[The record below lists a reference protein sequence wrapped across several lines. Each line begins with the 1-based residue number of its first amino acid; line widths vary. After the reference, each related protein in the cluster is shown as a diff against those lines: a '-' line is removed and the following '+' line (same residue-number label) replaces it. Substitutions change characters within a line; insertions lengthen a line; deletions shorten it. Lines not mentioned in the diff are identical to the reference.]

1 MKRILLCSALVLGV
15 AFVSQAQVTEQT
27 KPSGQGKNQLNMYKD
42 IRTGTPLSLRV
53 DTVTGLVVNRE
64 TGRPVD
70 FFVNAETGDTISA
83 QGGYIVNNFLMLKD
97 SSYTLDNTRVTQKG
111 KQLWDVSGNKEL
123 QVDKG
128 WKKGDKYA
136 GKNSTDPARRD
147 SL

>member
-83 QGGYIVNNFLMLKD
+83 QGGYIVNNFLSLKD
-97 SSYTLDNTRVTQKG
+97 STYTLDNTRVTQKG

-128 WKKGDKYA
+128 WKKG
-136 GKNSTDPARRD
+136 TQ
-147 SL
+147 

>member
-1 MKRILLCSALVLGV
+1 MKRILLCSALILGA
-15 AFVSQAQVTEQT
+15 AFASQAQVTEQT
-27 KPSGQGKNQLNMYKD
+27 KPSGKDKNQLNMYKD
-42 IRTGTPLSLRV
+42 IRSGTPLSLRV

-83 QGGYIVNNFLMLKD
+83 QGGYIVNNFLTLKD
-97 SSYTLDNTRVTQKG
+97 STYTLDNTRVTTKG

-123 QVDKG
+123 QIDKG
-128 WKKGDKYA
+128 WQKGSYS